1 VNIHF
6 CMFMV
11 VLSLFAFDA
20 RAFDMNVIKDELPAP
35 IVEVEPD
42 DFYGSKEKLLKNA
55 ANGSLYNHMYIG
67 FDKSGKFEDE
77 FPHQLYGILS
87 NDYGMK
93 IDFSQYRRN
102 REVPWCSA
110 FVNQKISQVIF
121 SLSKAT
127 FYNKFEPGVSFKNQV
142 IPSWM
147 ESPYKF
153 LDEIEN
159 KETKERL
166 MAGFQGSYSNV
177 VESCSQSDDGK
188 RFLAAFRQFLQ
199 DLGGAMDGYVKVQY
213 ELMVAERDEVES
225 AKIAKERESRVQQ
238 DRMKQCFSGNAYKLH
253 AASQL
258 VVDQNSKIA
267 NAKRQLAKQNE
278 IGRIS
283 GSVNLSEKNRL
294 GTILVDSESLRGKFF
309 SDYKR
314 YGGSAVSPEKVL
326 VLDNPCRN

>member
-142 IPSWM
+142 IRHGWKVHINFLMKSRIKKQKNALWQGFKAHTLTLLRVAPSQMMAKGFSLHFGSFFRIWAVQWM
-147 ESPYKF
+147 GMS
-153 LDEIEN
+153 
-159 KETKERL
+159 
-166 MAGFQGSYSNV
+166 
-177 VESCSQSDDGK
+177 
-188 RFLAAFRQFLQ
+188 RFS
-199 DLGGAMDGYVKVQY
+199 M
-213 ELMVAERDEVES
+213 S
-225 AKIAKERESRVQQ
+225 
-238 DRMKQCFSGNAYKLH
+238 
-253 AASQL
+253 
-258 VVDQNSKIA
+258 
-267 NAKRQLAKQNE
+267 
-278 IGRIS
+278 
-283 GSVNLSEKNRL
+283 
-294 GTILVDSESLRGKFF
+294 
-309 SDYKR
+309 
-314 YGGSAVSPEKVL
+314 
-326 VLDNPCRN
+326 